1 MVPAL
6 LVLALQYHRAPIRFG
21 HLTDPMRPLPERFG
35 DWLAA
40 SSAALAPANI
50 QATAEALGTEPAA
63 LREAFLFLLRQ
74 VLMTAQAD
82 HYRVLG
88 LSRGCGPEAIKQHH
102 GLLVR
107 MFHPDRLGEGDER
120 GGVLTARI
128 NAAYQTLRDPQARQ
142 GYDSGLPP
150 LPPGGPASGDGSAF
164 FRPRDPVKPVAW
176 RTRVPPASPT
186 RSRLSRLSWLLVG
199 APVAALVLLVVEE
212 SAPPVLRVNPEHA
225 DSAPAGPAYLRGAEA
240 QRGTDTARVPRVAGA
255 VDPEPG
261 PLAASQRSPET
272 QVPPGPGVTAAAA
285 SAHDAGPR
293 RGLVESG
300 GAQPEPRAKASAG
313 PPKPK
318 AVREDQGASVASPA
332 SGDFRT
338 PMRAAP
344 TGGSPLIDRRTPEKP
359 DPAVQRRP
367 RVDVAAPPAPR
378 EATQPPPGAIA
389 QLVDRLER
397 SFANGDLAGLAS
409 LFTANAV
416 VDGGVGAAGVRATY
430 ADLLAQPGQ
439 RRLTITN
446 LKWRHAQ
453 DQRLSGHG
461 TLRIGNRSEDQA
473 AWRDRAGTIEL
484 ELVPSMGDYRISRL
498 IHHPSLK

>member
-6 LVLALQYHRAPIRFG
+6 LVLALEYRRAPIRFG

-50 QATAEALGTEPAA
+50 EATAEALGTEPEA

-74 VLMTAQAD
+74 VLMAAQAD

-88 LSRGCGPEAIKQHH
+88 LSRGCASEAIKQHY

-107 MFHPDRLGEGDER
+107 QFHPDRMGDGDAR

-142 GYDSGLPP
+142 GYDRGLAPSSKGAP
-150 LPPGGPASGDGSAF
+150 PPGDGWEF
-164 FRPRDPVKPVAW
+164 FRPRDPVEPVAW
-176 RTRVPPASPT
+176 RTRVSPASPT
-186 RSRLSRLSWLLVG
+186 RSRLSWLLAG

-212 SAPPVLRVNPEHA
+212 SAPPVLRVNAEHA
-225 DSAPAGPAYLRGAEA
+225 NSAPAGPAYLRVAEA
-240 QRGTDTARVPRVAGA
+240 QTGTDTARAPRVAGA

-261 PLAASQRSPET
+261 SLVASQRSPGT
-272 QVPPGPGVTAAAA
+272 QVPTGTGATAAVAP
-285 SAHDAGPR
+285 AHEAGPR

-300 GAQPEPRAKASAG
+300 GAQPESRAGAPAG

-318 AVREDQGASVASPA
+318 AVKEDQGVSVASPA
-332 SGDFRT
+332 FGDLRT
-338 PMRAAP
+338 PMRHAP
-344 TGGSPLIDRRTPEKP
+344 PGGSPLNDRLPPEKP

-378 EATQPPPGAIA
+378 EATQPSPRAIA
-389 QLVDRLER
+389 QLVDQLER

-409 LFTANAV
+409 LFAANAV

-430 ADLLAQPGQ
+430 ADLLAEPGQ
-439 RRLTITN
+439 RRLTITS

-453 DQRLSGHG
+453 DQRLRGHG
-461 TLRIGNRSEDQA
+461 TLRIGNRSEGQA

-498 IHHPSLK
+498 IHHPSLR